1 MCLMFACQR
10 SQVYLL
16 IYGDAE
22 RAEKQPMIKNMV
34 TNFCIL
40 IAPFLLA
47 IFYPDV
53 GKLAGYLGSFSALG
67 CIYVLPT
74 ITNLK
79 SSYTQIKHPL
89 LAEAIKQNE
98 YDYKVHSHADVSP
111 KLQIRGKFLAKNIKV
126 ARGETKEV
134 TRR

>member
-1 MCLMFACQR
+1 MFACQR
-10 SQVYLL
+10 SQIYLL

-22 RAEKQPMIKNMV
+22 RAEKQPIIKTMI

-40 IAPFLLA
+40 IAPFLFA

-79 SSYTQIKHPL
+79 SSYTRIKHPL

-98 YDYKVHSHADVSP
+98 YDYKESTQPDVSP
-111 KLQIRGKFLAKNIKV
+111 HLHIRGNFLAKNI
-126 ARGETKEV
+126 
-134 TRR
+134 

>member
-10 SQVYLL
+10 SQIYLL

-22 RAEKQPMIKNMV
+22 RAEKQPIIKTMI

-40 IAPFLLA
+40 IAPFLFA

-79 SSYTQIKHPL
+79 SSFTRIKHPL

-98 YDYKVHSHADVSP
+98 YEYKEPTQPDVSP
-111 KLQIRGKFLAKNIKV
+111 HLHIRGKFLAMNI
-126 ARGETKEV
+126 
-134 TRR
+134 

>member
-10 SQVYLL
+10 SQIYLL

-22 RAEKQPMIKNMV
+22 RAEKQPIIKTMI

-40 IAPFLLA
+40 IAPFLFA

-53 GKLAGYLGSFSALG
+53 GKLAGYLGSVSALG

-79 SSYTQIKHPL
+79 SSYTRIKHPL

-98 YDYKVHSHADVSP
+98 YEYKEPTQPDVSP
-111 KLQIRGKFLAKNIKV
+111 HLHIRGKFLAKNI
-126 ARGETKEV
+126 
-134 TRR
+134 